1 MSRALFFKILTNFQF
16 FFRAPPSS
24 YESAASVSISR
35 PPAQSSPHYQHQV
48 PSSQQQTYQQQ
59 QPQQQPQ
66 RQHPQVCLQEPPC
79 FYLFTLAWLQLW
91 RIIIG
96 YTKLVVDFCL
106 KVTRFKGNFDTFWNG
121 GVRSWQKLFKIWSYQ
136 KMSAVKVVLI
146 IQYFN
151 FNNKTIFRKIKS
163 IFETE

>member
-1 MSRALFFKILTNFQF
+1 MDIVHEMAFMWNNILFKHLKPITKTNLQF

-35 PPAQSSPHYQHQV
+35 PPAQSSPHYQHQA
-48 PSSQQQTYQQQ
+48 PSSQQQTYQQQQ

-136 KMSAVKVVLI
+136 KMLAEKVVLI
-146 IQYFN
+146 I
-151 FNNKTIFRKIKS
+151 
-163 IFETE
+163 